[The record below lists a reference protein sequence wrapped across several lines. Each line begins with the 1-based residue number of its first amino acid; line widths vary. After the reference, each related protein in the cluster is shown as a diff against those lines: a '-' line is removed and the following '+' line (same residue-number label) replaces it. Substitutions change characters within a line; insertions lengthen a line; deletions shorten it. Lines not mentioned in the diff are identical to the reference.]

1 MINVRSPDPLSGEVA
16 RSRRVALVGASIAAW
31 LAALGVALP
40 LLGQPAI
47 QPPLSAFNML
57 LLALVHLADEPGSI
71 LRWSR
76 TVRLTLTALPLV
88 AATLAGM
95 WLAFRWPFDICSA
108 AWPFPT
114 DMAPT
119 AACVG
124 AVWLIAASRLA
135 ADRPEWTRLSAIL
148 GIAALPPA
156 VTSLVGW
163 VFGPTVV
170 TSVATPLYLRVP
182 AAIAVTA
189 LVAARMTSPLQD
201 MPFRWLYS
209 DRSTAVWLR
218 RLMLT
223 VLVLIPLLMLL
234 QDHAVDHKWY
244 QPHAA
249 AMMSTVLM
257 LTIGFTGILW
267 SASKLN
273 RAETLL
279 RSAQAELEQR
289 VADRTHELALANQAL
304 SRDITERR
312 RVDEQLR
319 ASRERLRAVTE
330 SAIDPILTVDANGQ
344 IVQWNQ
350 AATQVF
356 DYPESAILGARLE
369 LLLPELEDDLNSVSA
384 FPVRIAGWLGQTR
397 RCRGRRSSGTAI
409 DLEVSCATWHDRED
423 HFYSIIGRDVTA
435 RSRAE
440 AELTDAKDAAEMANR
455 SKSQFL
461 ANMSHEIRTPMN
473 VILGMAELIANTEL
487 TDDQRRYLRSTRE
500 AGDHLLEIINDILDL
515 SKVEAGAL
523 QLDETEFDIREL
535 AEQTVEFLAPR
546 AYSKHLEIVCH
557 LDRALPP
564 SVIADPQ
571 RLRQVLVNLLG
582 NAVKFTDSG
591 CVELF
596 VDVAG
601 ADRLHLAVKDTGC
614 GIAPEM
620 HAVIFDSFTQVDA
633 SSTRRHGGTGLGLAI
648 SRQLVERMGG
658 SLRVES
664 SANSGSTFHINI
676 PAQFDQRPSWSV
688 ARALEADPPLR
699 DKLRQCRALVAGGHA
714 VFRQSLRAQLAE
726 VGATVTDVADCT
738 AMLAELH
745 AAEITRRPFA
755 LLVLDADVGGI
766 DGYAAARRVVDAGL
780 ANPPRVAVTKPS
792 KEPDDVQKRH
802 QANVAVLVRKPVRP
816 RALLDAL
823 AVMLGTRQE
832 QEATTSERVDVLAA
846 PPRTVLVVDDAGDNL
861 RLMEAFLRETGW
873 RVETADDGAQAVERW
888 RAGQFDAILMDLQ
901 MPVMDGLAATRE
913 IRRLEVALGRA
924 PTPIVAVTAHALDEA
939 RIQSL
944 QAGCSAFLAK
954 PLRRAR
960 LLNVLTEVFFGALHS
975 PSGEDGMIEIVV
987 DPLLL
992 TLIPSFLAHRQ
1003 EDVATVENALAS
1015 GDFATI
1021 RMLGHS
1027 MKGSGGS
1034 YGFEVISRIGREL
1047 ELAAREQ
1054 DGGAIRQAL
1063 TELVDYLSR
1072 VHVQ

>member
-1 MINVRSPDPLSGEVA
+1 MIDVRSPDQLSGEVA

-57 LLALVHLADEPGSI
+57 LLALVHLADAPGSI
-71 LRWSR
+71 LRWPR
-76 TVRLTLTALPLV
+76 KVRLTLTALPLI

-95 WLAFRWPFDICSA
+95 WLAFHWPFDICTA

-114 DMAPT
+114 EMAPT
-119 AACVG
+119 PACVS

-135 ADRPEWTRLSAIL
+135 ADRPGWTRLSAIL

-170 TSVATPLYLRVP
+170 SSVASPLYLRVP

-189 LVAARMTSPLQD
+189 LVAARMTSPLQE
-201 MPFRWLYS
+201 MPFRWLYT
-209 DRSTAVWLR
+209 DRPTAVWLR
-218 RLMLT
+218 RLMLAM
-223 VLVLIPLLMLL
+223 LVLIPALMLL
-234 QDHAVDHKWY
+234 QDRAVDQKWY

-249 AMMSTVLM
+249 AMISTVLM

-279 RSAQAELEQR
+279 RNAQAELEQR

-304 SRDITERR
+304 NRDIAERR

-330 SAIDPILTVDANGQ
+330 SAVDPILTVDARGQ

-350 AATQVF
+350 AATHVF

-369 LLLPELEDDLNSVSA
+369 LLLPELAEAINGVND
-384 FPVRIAGWLGQTR
+384 FPLRVASWLGQTR
-397 RCRGRRSSGTAI
+397 RCRGRRSSGAAI
-409 DLEVSCATWHDRED
+409 DLEVSCATWHDREND
-423 HFYSIIGRDVTA
+423 FYSIIGRDVTA
-435 RSRAE
+435 RTRAE
-440 AELTDAKDAAEMANR
+440 AELTDAKEAAEMANR

-473 VILGMAELIANTEL
+473 GILGMTELIGNTEL
-487 TDDQRRYLRSTRE
+487 TEDQRRYLRSTRE

-523 QLDETEFDIREL
+523 QLDETAFDIREL

-546 AYSKHLEIVCH
+546 AYSKHLELVCH
-557 LDRALPP
+557 LDPALPP

-591 CVELF
+591 CVELS
-596 VDVAG
+596 VEVAG

-648 SRQLVERMGG
+648 SRQMVERMGG
-658 SLRVES
+658 KLRVES
-664 SANSGSTFHINI
+664 RVDAGSTFHIDI
-676 PAQFDQRPSWSV
+676 PAQFEQRPAWSV
-688 ARALEADPPLR
+688 VRALEADPPLR
-699 DKLRQCRALVAGGHA
+699 DKLRNCRTLIAGGHT
-714 VFRQSLRAQLAE
+714 VFRQSLRTQLAAA
-726 VGATVTDVADCT
+726 GATVTDVADFT
-738 AMLAELH
+738 AMLAQLHEAEAAGQPFEL
-745 AAEITRRPFA
+745 
-755 LLVLDADVGGI
+755 LLLDADVGGI

-792 KEPDDVQKRH
+792 EAADDAHQRR
-802 QANVAVLVRKPVRP
+802 QANVAVVVRKPVRE

-823 AVMLGTRQE
+823 AVTLGTRQAPE
-832 QEATTSERVDVLAA
+832 PTTSERVDVLAA
-846 PPRTVLVVDDAGDNL
+846 TPRTVLVVDDAGDNV
-861 RLMEAFLRETGW
+861 RLMEAFLRDTGW

-888 RAGQFDAILMDLQ
+888 QAGQFDAILMDLQ
-901 MPVMDGLAATRE
+901 MPVMDGLTATRE
-913 IRRLEVALGRA
+913 IRRMEAELGRA
-924 PTPIVAVTAHALDEA
+924 PTPIIAVTAHALDEA
-939 RIQSL
+939 RTQSL

-960 LLNVLTEVFFGALHS
+960 LLDVLTEVFFGALHS
-975 PSGEDGMIEIVV
+975 PPGGEGRIEIVV

-992 TLIPSFLAHRQ
+992 TLIPSFLEHRQ
-1003 EDVATVENALAS
+1003 EDVATIENALAN
-1015 GDFATI
+1015 GDFTAI
-1021 RMLGHS
+1021 RLLGHS

-1047 ELAAREQ
+1047 EVAARDK
-1054 DGGAIRQAL
+1054 DGGAVRQTL
-1063 TELVDYLSR
+1063 TELVDYLRR